1 MKAEK
6 ETLGLYLS
14 GHPIDEYLGELSHLS
29 RDRLSSLRPERAP
42 QPVAGLLIDV
52 RTMRNKAGDTIAFLT
67 LDDRSA
73 RFEIRLFAK
82 EYERFRDI
90 LQKDQILI
98 VDCTVSMD
106 DYSGGMQ
113 GRGKEVMTLEQARQR
128 RARSITLSLRS
139 DALALGFSERL
150 AEMLESHR
158 LKPSDS
164 MQLSPFGSAAASNH
178 SGREDGSLGCGIAI
192 SYQREASKGC
202 IMLSNEWRVA
212 PSNELVQRLRSEYG
226 RRNVVVDY

>member
-1 MKAEK
+1 
-6 ETLGLYLS
+6 
-14 GHPIDEYLGELSHLS
+14 
-29 RDRLSSLRPERAP
+29 
-42 QPVAGLLIDV
+42 
-52 RTMRNKAGDTIAFLT
+52 
-67 LDDRSA
+67 
-73 RFEIRLFAK
+73 
-82 EYERFRDI
+82 
-90 LQKDQILI
+90 
-98 VDCTVSMD
+98 MD

-139 DALALGFSERL
+139 DVLALGFSERL

>member
-1 MKAEK
+1 MIAARALKSA
-6 ETLGLYLS
+6 
-14 GHPIDEYLGELSHLS
+14 
-29 RDRLSSLRPERAP
+29 SL
-42 QPVAGLLIDV
+42 L
-52 RTMRNKAGDTIAFLT
+52 
-67 LDDRSA
+67 RSTSA
-73 RFEIRLFAK
+73 SATS
-82 EYERFRDI
+82 

-139 DALALGFSERL
+139 DALAVGFSERL

-164 MQLSPFGSAAASNH
+164 VQSPPFGSAAA
-178 SGREDGSLGCGIAI
+178 
-192 SYQREASKGC
+192 AS
-202 IMLSNEWRVA
+202 
-212 PSNELVQRLRSEYG
+212 
-226 RRNVVVDY
+226 

>member
-1 MKAEK
+1 
-6 ETLGLYLS
+6 
-14 GHPIDEYLGELSHLS
+14 
-29 RDRLSSLRPERAP
+29 
-42 QPVAGLLIDV
+42 
-52 RTMRNKAGDTIAFLT
+52 MRNKAGDTVAFLT
-67 LDDRSA
+67 LDDRSG

-90 LQKDQILI
+90 LQKDQIVI

-139 DALALGFSERL
+139 DALAEGFSEHL
-150 AEMLESHR
+150 AQVLESYR
-158 LKPSDS
+158 LDS
-164 MQLSPFGSAAASNH
+164 GAQPQSATAKLAATASYTDD
-178 SGREDGSLGCGIAI
+178 RQEGSLGCGITI
-192 SYQREASKGC
+192 SYQREAAKGC
-202 IMLSNEWRVA
+202 IMLSDEWRVA

-226 RRNVVVDY
+226 RANVVVDY